1 MITQNSVILV
11 YKIKKFIKDTRIIN
25 MKYVIGLGNIGTK
38 YEKTRHNI
46 GFMAVDNF
54 AEAHHVAFSPSK
66 QFAIVGKTSTNG
78 EQVLIVKPTTYMN
91 DSGKAVRALLD
102 YYGGNIDSD
111 VLVLVDD
118 MDLPFGKLR
127 FRGKGSAGGHNG
139 LKSIIAH
146 TGSQAFLRL
155 KFGLGHPQHEQ
166 EAVINYVLGQFIR
179 SEQPEIDQMLDRSTQ
194 AIDMWLSGAE
204 VSQLSNQFNG

>member
-1 MITQNSVILV
+1 MIYQT
-11 YKIKKFIKDTRIIN
+11 
-25 MKYVIGLGNIGTK
+25 
-38 YEKTRHNI
+38 
-46 GFMAVDNF
+46 
-54 AEAHHVAFSPSK
+54 AFC
-66 QFAIVGKTSTNG
+66 
-78 EQVLIVKPTTYMN
+78 
-91 DSGKAVRALLD
+91 
-102 YYGGNIDSD
+102 
-111 VLVLVDD
+111 
-118 MDLPFGKLR
+118 
-127 FRGKGSAGGHNG
+127 KGSAGGHNG

-166 EAVINYVLGQFIR
+166 EAVINYVLGQFTR